1 MTRVLVVAASPVVR
15 AGLESILLHAD
26 GGNRFTVLGSAAPSH
41 ALTEELEELEPE
53 VVLLEVASPDEPLV
67 LGEPGARPAFVVLAD
82 AVSDDSW
89 VADALARGALALLP
103 RDAGAREIVAA
114 VDAAAAGLVTL
125 HPSAMESLRAAGAE
139 VRSSLDAPPPL
150 VGSRASAAV
159 SAELTPRETEVLRM
173 LAEGLSNK
181 QIAAR
186 LAISEHTVKFHVAS
200 VYEKLGATSRTEA
213 VRLGVRRGL
222 IVL

>member
-1 MTRVLVVAASPVVR
+1 VLA
-15 AGLESILLHAD
+15 
-26 GGNRFTVLGSAAPSH
+26 
-41 ALTEELEELEPE
+41 EELEELEPE

-67 LGEPGARPAFVVLAD
+67 LGEPDTRPAFVVLAD

-89 VADALARGALALLP
+89 VADALARGVLALLP
-103 RDAGAREIVAA
+103 RDAGAREILAA

-125 HPSAMESLRAAGAE
+125 HPSAMEALRAGRAE
-139 VRSSLDAPPPL
+139 VRSSLDTPPL
-150 VGSRASAAV
+150 VGSRASATV
-159 SAELTPRETEVLRM
+159 GGELTPRETEVLRM

-181 QIAAR
+181 QIASR